1 MKSRLTGFAIVILA
15 AVTLAPVAGAAPISK
30 ALLFRNNNRSVFCG
44 IEIHALNKPPSEV
57 ICQANGIPGR
67 GNPNAG
73 DPAVQ
78 LNVLGRPQLLRIS
91 QDPFV
96 AQHAKRLGRG
106 RLWNQFGVTCHIARV
121 TVMYF
126 NGSNHGFIIG
136 NGRYRSF

>member
-1 MKSRLTGFAIVILA
+1 MKSRLAGFAIVILA

-30 ALLFRNNNRSVFCG
+30 APLFRNNNRRVFCG
-44 IEIHALNKPPSEV
+44 IEIHALNKPATKV
-57 ICQANGIPGR
+57 ICQAKGIRGV
-67 GNPNAG
+67 GNPMAG
-73 DPAVQ
+73 DPAVE
-78 LNVLGRPQLLRIS
+78 LSVLGTPQLLRTS

-106 RLWNQFGVTCHIARV
+106 RLWNQIGVTCHIARV
-121 TVMYF
+121 TVMCF